1 MQFFQISGFNREKE
15 ILINSVKSNH
25 VSHAQLFF
33 GMEGSPNL
41 ILVLAF
47 VSYLNCENKTD

>member
-1 MQFFQISGFNREKE
+1 MQFFQISGFDREKE

-41 ILVLAF
+41 KPIPND
-47 VSYLNCENKTD
+47 S